1 MGIAV
6 ADDMYLLNLPRNK
19 ASAMPVPQGGDVPAV
34 YGTFW
39 MPGLLKRPFP
49 AGLVAGIESLE
60 VIDQLAGVPTSRQDS
75 LVVVHAG
82 IRIPERTSPDT
93 IATPDD
99 AWDATDEAREL
110 AGGTIIASDRRHCD
124 HANAAAS

>member
-1 MGIAV
+1 
-6 ADDMYLLNLPRNK
+6 
-19 ASAMPVPQGGDVPAV
+19 
-34 YGTFW
+34 

-60 VIDQLAGVPTSRQDS
+60 VIDQLAGVPTGRPNS
-75 LVVVHAG
+75 LVVVRAW
-82 IRIPERTSPDT
+82 IRMPERTLSDT
-93 IATPDD
+93 IAMADD
-99 AWDATDEAREL
+99 AWDATGEAREL